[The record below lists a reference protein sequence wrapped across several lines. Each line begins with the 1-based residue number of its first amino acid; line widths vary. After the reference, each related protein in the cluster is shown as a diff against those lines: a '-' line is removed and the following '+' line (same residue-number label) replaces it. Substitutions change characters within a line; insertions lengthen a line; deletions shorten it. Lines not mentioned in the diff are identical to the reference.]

1 MTRNSIITITAA
13 AAFIASA
20 ITPTMAGGRGNS
32 PGVGGGV
39 APSHTIYCGACVNRV
54 SNLINPQPPRPPF
67 PPVTGPTG
75 GGGGAIGT
83 GHIKCARMPC

>member
-1 MTRNSIITITAA
+1 MTRNSIITIMAA
-13 AAFIASA
+13 VALITST

-39 APSHTIYCGACVNRV
+39 APSHTVVCTACLNRV
-54 SNLINPQPPRPPF
+54 SRYLPPNPTF
-67 PPVTGPTG
+67 PISGTTG
-75 GGGGAIGT
+75 GGSTIGT